1 MTQTTPA
8 KSDHMSAIIFHDHI
22 FIRGVSTM
30 RHASY
35 SVTGVP
41 PEPSPGT
48 IISRQVSKLTGNLF
62 LSILR
67 ALHES
72 RRLQAQRVL
81 SQYQH
86 LIDRSREKQA
96 DAPKSDSGRP

>member
-1 MTQTTPA
+1 
-8 KSDHMSAIIFHDHI
+8 
-22 FIRGVSTM
+22 M

-35 SVTGVP
+35 SVTGEP
-41 PEPSPGT
+41 PAPSPGT

-81 SQYQH
+81 GQYQH